1 MLIDIEQSWPVDDEL
16 VVYVYTG
23 SSVGEPSRWLLSY
36 LHVVV
41 TRSTLCNISLSHQTH
56 EHETK
61 AHWGEQSQL
70 CQFTPLG
77 GFRESGR
84 WLSLVLHFLVHLST
98 SKWKSSKKTNIL
110 RSG

>member
-16 VVYVYTG
+16 VVSIRATNSNTG

-61 AHWGEQSQL
+61 AHWENKVSCANL
-70 CQFTPLG
+70 
-77 GFRESGR
+77 RHWVVSGNQADGCR
-84 WLSLVLHFLVHLST
+84 
-98 SKWKSSKKTNIL
+98 
-110 RSG
+110 

>member
-61 AHWGEQSQL
+61 AHWENKVSCANL
-70 CQFTPLG
+70 
-77 GFRESGR
+77 RHWVVSGNQADGCR
-84 WLSLVLHFLVHLST
+84 
-98 SKWKSSKKTNIL
+98 
-110 RSG
+110 